1 MEDKK
6 CLLGCNIGKLDL
18 LSSYKDSI
26 EEALVKIINLWDEI
40 IHNIEDEEKFQS
52 ELSQSLRFLE
62 QVTFSLKRLDKFIFE
77 KKGTPIVN

>member
-6 CLLGCNIGKLDL
+6 CLLGYNIGKLDL

-26 EEALVKIINLWDEI
+26 EEALVKIINLWEEI

-62 QVTFSLKRLDKFIFE
+62 QVIFSLKQLDKFIFE